1 MLYPWRDIFGLPG
14 LILMILPIMWAVR
27 AKYGMFHEMRET
39 AFSRKFDKAA
49 LISGVGFVVWLIAF
63 QMFQSYIP

>member
-1 MLYPWRDIFGLPG
+1 MDNAWQLIFALPA
-14 LILMILPIMWAVR
+14 LIFMVILIMWAVR

-49 LISGVGFVVWLIAF
+49 LISGVGFVIWFIAYEL
-63 QMFQSYIP
+63 FQSYNP